1 MRFIILFLLFFSF
14 AACAEKE
21 NNNEMSLKDKAAA
34 IHEKILTLDSHTD
47 TPLALVRSDF
57 DLGIRHETSSRGSC
71 LDFPRMKEGGLD
83 AVFFAAFIGQ
93 GARDKNSNKAA
104 SEKVIKIIKK
114 IHSAV
119 GQYPNLAGIA
129 LQPSDACQ
137 LEKSGKRAIYIGIEN
152 GYAIGSD
159 LSLIQTYYDLGVRY
173 ITLCHTSNNDIC
185 DSSTDKKGSEHG
197 GVSAFGSKVISEMN
211 RLGIIIDV
219 SHVSDAA
226 FYQVLVQS
234 EAPVIA
240 SHSCARALCDH
251 PRNLSDEMLK
261 ALAEHDGVIQVCLM
275 SDYLKTIEQHP
286 EREKA
291 LKALRN
297 RYGRYSDMSD
307 EEIGEYRRLRREID
321 EKYPKIYATVSDL
334 ADHIDHIVKV
344 AGIDHVG
351 IGSDFDGGGR
361 IEGCMDVSE
370 MGNIT
375 EELVRRG
382 YTEQEIRKI
391 WAGNFMRVFKEVQK
405 IAASN

>member
-1 MRFIILFLLFFSF
+1 
-14 AACAEKE
+14 
-21 NNNEMSLKDKAAA
+21 MSPKDKAAA

-57 DLGIRHETSSRGSC
+57 DPGVRHETSSRGSC

-93 GARDKNSNKAA
+93 GARNESANTATA
-104 SEKVIKIIKK
+104 EKVTHILKK

-119 GQYPNLAGIA
+119 GQYPDLAGIA
-129 LQPSDACQ
+129 LKPSDAYQ
-137 LEKSGKRAIYIGIEN
+137 LENAGKRAIYIGIEN

-185 DSSTDKKGSEHG
+185 DSSTDKKGPEHG
-197 GVSAFGSKVISEMN
+197 GVSAFGRKVIGEMN

-219 SHVSDAA
+219 SHISDAA
-226 FYQVLVQS
+226 FYQVLEQS

-251 PRNLSDEMLK
+251 PRNLSDEMLR

-286 EREKA
+286 DREKA
-291 LKALRN
+291 QKALRN
-297 RYGRYSDMSD
+297 KYGRYSDMSD
-307 EEIGEYRRLRREID
+307 AEISEYRQRRREID
-321 EKYPKIYATVSDL
+321 ETYPKNYATVSDL
-334 ADHIDHIVKV
+334 ADHIDHIVKIT
-344 AGIDHVG
+344 GIDHVG

-361 IEGCMDVSE
+361 IAGCMDVSE

-375 EELVRRG
+375 EELVKRG

-391 WAGNFMRVFKEVQK
+391 WSGNFMRVFTEVRK
-405 IAASN
+405 IGKKPNPKF